1 MIDMKIRDVQR
12 FFFDKPVVH
21 ALDNATRD
29 ALSQSGSFIMRAARS
44 LIRKARQMKD
54 GEMDDEQK
62 AIFDRR
68 TLAWKIGKKQGP
80 KPKRPLKSSE
90 PGEPPRSITGLLR
103 KFIYF
108 AYDPATRSVVIG
120 PAKLDKS
127 TGAPATLEYGGQATI
142 TKFRTVT
149 GADGKTY
156 IAKRKERIVIEPRP
170 FMAPAYE
177 SAKKD
182 LATKWRDSVRR
193 AA

>member
-12 FFFDKPVVH
+12 FFFTEPLVH
-21 ALDNATRD
+21 ELDQVTRD
-29 ALSQSGSFIMRAARS
+29 KLSKSGAFIMRAARS
-44 LIRKARQMKD
+44 LIKKARQMKES
-54 GEMDDEQK
+54 EMDDEQK
-62 AIFDRR
+62 ALFERR
-68 TLAWKIGKKQGP
+68 LLGWKIGGKQGP
-80 KPKRPLKSSE
+80 RPRRPLKSSE

-108 AYDPATRSVVIG
+108 AYDPNTRSVVIG

-127 TGAPATLEYGGQATI
+127 TGAPATLEYGGTATI

-149 GADGKTY
+149 GADGKTVVTR
-156 IAKRKERIVIEPRP
+156 RKERIVIEPRP

-182 LATKWRDSVRR
+182 LATKWRDSIRR

>member
-1 MIDMKIRDVQR
+1 MIDLKIRDVQR
-12 FFFDKPVVH
+12 FFFSEPIVHELDK
-21 ALDNATRD
+21 ATRD
-29 ALSQSGSFIMRAARS
+29 NLSKSGAFIMRAARS
-44 LIRKARQMKD
+44 LIKKARQMKD
-54 GEMDDEQK
+54 GEMDDAQRE
-62 AIFDRR
+62 IFERR
-68 TLAWKIGKKQGP
+68 LLGWKIGGKQGP
-80 KPKRPLKSSE
+80 RPKRPLKSSE

-108 AYDPATRSVVIG
+108 AYDPSTRSVVIG

-127 TGAPATLEYGGQATI
+127 SGAPATLEYGGTATI

-149 GADGKTY
+149 GADGQTY
-156 IAKRKERIVIEPRP
+156 IAKRKERIVIQPRP
-170 FMAPAYE
+170 YMLPAYE